1 VAPLVA
7 PVTAPRPTASGD
19 PSTEIRRRAD
29 TLNAL
34 DYFQLLGLPTTASA
48 VEVKRA
54 FHAESRA
61 YHPDRFF
68 HLTDVTL
75 KTQVHEVYK
84 RITEAYFVLRDETKR
99 RKYLADI
106 TGSDRVRKLRFDE
119 MAEQETKA
127 AVKREVEEQIGV
139 HPKGRQFFQVAMAEL
154 DRGQLAAAERNLKLA
169 LTYES
174 QNTLYKDKL
183 AQVQERIHEEFRRE
197 GKAFKIT

>member
-1 VAPLVA
+1 
-7 PVTAPRPTASGD
+7 
-19 PSTEIRRRAD
+19 
-29 TLNAL
+29 LNAV
-34 DYFQLLGLPTTASA
+34 DYFQLLGLPTNASA
-48 VEVKRA
+48 AEVKRA

-61 YHPDRFF
+61 FHPDRFF
-68 HLTDVTL
+68 HLTDTAF
-75 KTQVHEVYK
+75 KAQVHEVYK

-106 TGSDRVRKLRFDE
+106 SGPDRARKLRFDE

-154 DRGQLAAAERNLKLA
+154 DRDQLAAAERNLKLA
-169 LTYES
+169 LTYEP

-183 AQVQERIHEEFRRE
+183 ALVQERVHEAFRRE